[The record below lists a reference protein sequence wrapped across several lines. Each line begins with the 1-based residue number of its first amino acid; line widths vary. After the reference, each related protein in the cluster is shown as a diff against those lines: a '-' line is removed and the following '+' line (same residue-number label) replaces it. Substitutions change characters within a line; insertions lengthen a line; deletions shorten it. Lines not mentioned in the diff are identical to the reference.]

1 MQYHFHLIKNFT
13 LFMILLNIIFAC
25 LFVELGSMFVA
36 QFLVMKIPAK
46 KLSLMVAFSAGTM
59 LSVGIINVIPE
70 ALEAENIDSHLLFT
84 VLLAALI
91 FFNYLER
98 MSLWHH
104 QHLHDRAD
112 EREQTP
118 SELRPVVWS
127 SLIGDSIHNFVDGVV
142 IATAFI
148 ADPML
153 GVTTATAILIHEIP
167 HRLGDFAVYLAAGL
181 TKKNAMLVNLASAMV
196 GVLGGILG
204 WYILH
209 DLEKMTPYVLMVAAG
224 SFIYIAL
231 SDLFPYLTRRQ
242 KIDGIVNQS
251 SLLAVGVLWVP
262 VLGQFIH

>member
-1 MQYHFHLIKNFT
+1 MLLLEIT
-13 LFMILLNIIFAC
+13 LAC
-25 LFVELGSMFVA
+25 LFVELTSIFTA
-36 QFLVMKIPAK
+36 YFFATKIPTN

-59 LSVGIINVIPE
+59 LSVGAIDVIPE
-70 ALEAENIDSHLLFT
+70 ALEAENIDAHLLFT

-98 MSLWHH
+98 MSLLHH
-104 QHLHDRAD
+104 QHMHEKSD
-112 EREQTP
+112 EHEQNP
-118 SELRPVVWS
+118 LELRQVVWS
-127 SLIGDSIHNFVDGVV
+127 SLIGDSIHNFVDGAV

-148 ADPML
+148 AQPML

-167 HRLGDFAVYLAAGL
+167 HRLGDFAVYLAAGQ
-181 TKKNAMLVNLASAMV
+181 TKKNAMLVNITSAAV
-196 GVLGGILG
+196 GLLGGILG

-209 DLEKMTPYVLMVAAG
+209 DLEKMTPYILMVAAG

-242 KIDGIVNQS
+242 RIDGIVNQS
-251 SLLAVGVLWVP
+251 SLLAVGVLWIP

>member
-1 MQYHFHLIKNFT
+1 MLLLKIT
-13 LFMILLNIIFAC
+13 LAC
-25 LFVELGSMFVA
+25 LFVGLTSIFIA
-36 QFLVMKIPAK
+36 YFFAMKIPTN

-59 LSVGIINVIPE
+59 LSVGTIDVIPE
-70 ALEAENIDSHLLFT
+70 ALEAENIDAHLLFT

-104 QHLHDRAD
+104 QHLHDKAD
-112 EREQTP
+112 EHEQNP
-118 SELRPVVWS
+118 LELRPVVWS

-142 IATAFI
+142 VATAFI

-167 HRLGDFAVYLAAGL
+167 HRLGDFAIYLAAGL
-181 TKKNAMLVNLASAMV
+181 TKKNAMLVNLASATA
-196 GVLGGILG
+196 GVMGGILG
-204 WYILH
+204 WYFLH
-209 DLEKMTPYVLMVAAG
+209 DIEKMTPYVLMVAAG
-224 SFIYIAL
+224 SFVYIAL